1 MQQVIAFALAGLIFM
16 ISLLLPQRD
25 QQQVTPD
32 ERLRR
37 AGALFDQ
44 RRFAEAAEEA
54 RRARELD
61 PKLRQAWRLSGLSLQ
76 LAGRA
81 AEAEREFTS
90 ALDLFPDDPDL
101 WFYLARVQYLQSSL
115 KPAESSV
122 RRSLQLQPDHAGA
135 HTQLAM
141 TLEALNDYPNALDHY
156 RRGVELGQKLERP
169 PTLPLVYAAN
179 LLVKLNRVEEALDYL
194 TRAAAIDPQSGEIR
208 LSRGRALERLGRL
221 AEAEQEYQ
229 QATTHD
235 VGGQARAALERL
247 RAGAAGNRVAG
258 KPTLSIAPIRFRNV
272 AEQSRLDFVLRND
285 ASPRK
290 YQVETMTGGVATL
303 DYDGD
308 GWTDVY
314 FVNGAELPAMK
325 KSSPKFWNRLY
336 RNNRDGTFGDVTEKA
351 GVGGGNSAN
360 SANSGGYSMGVAAA
374 DYDNDGDQD
383 LFVAG
388 VNRNILYRNL
398 SAEGGKGRF
407 DDVTEK
413 AGLTGVDSQRGKMWS
428 VAAAWLDYDND
439 GDLDLFVVNYCK
451 WAPEIDPY
459 CGATKEG
466 WRTYCFPDR
475 YEGLPNQLFRN
486 NGDGTFA
493 NVSSQSG
500 IDKHIGKGMGVAVAD
515 YDDDG
520 FIDVFV
526 ANDTLP
532 NFLFRN
538 NGHGGFEE
546 VGLRSG
552 AAVNDS
558 GRPVSAM
565 GVDFRDYDND
575 GLPDLIASALEGE
588 TYPLFRNLGKG
599 FFADATW
606 QSGLGAET
614 VKRSGWGLGL
624 FDFNNDGLKDLF
636 TANAH
641 VNDNIELYNNQTY
654 RQPNAVFAGAGAGA
668 FLEASREA
676 GADFQIKRAH
686 RGCAFADFD
695 NDGRVDVVTT
705 SLNEPVE
712 LFRNETT
719 GENHWLA
726 MRLIGVKSNRDGVG
740 AKIKLV
746 TVDGVTQFNHVT
758 TSVGYASSSDVRAYF
773 GLGKEKIVKLIEI
786 RWPSGVTQRL
796 KDVAA
801 DRLLTVTEESK

>member
-1 MQQVIAFALAGLIFM
+1 MQQVIAFALAGLIFL
-16 ISLLLPQRD
+16 ISLLSPRQV

-54 RRARELD
+54 RRARELE
-61 PKLRQAWRLSGLSLQ
+61 PKLLQAWKLSGLSLQ

-81 AEAEREFTS
+81 TEAEREFAS
-90 ALDLFPDDPDL
+90 ALERFPDDPDL

-115 KPAESSV
+115 KPAESSA
-122 RRSLQLQPDHAGA
+122 RRALELQPAHAGA

-194 TRAAAIDPQSGEIR
+194 TRAATIDPQSSEIR

-221 AEAEQEYQ
+221 AEAEKEYQ
-229 QATTHD
+229 QAATND
-235 VGGQARAALERL
+235 GGGQARAALERL
-247 RAGAAGNRVAG
+247 RAGAAGNRVIG
-258 KPTLSIAPIRFRNV
+258 KPAASIAPIRFRNV

-290 YQVETMTGGVATL
+290 YQVETMTGGVAAL

-336 RNNRDGTFGDVTEKA
+336 HNNRDGTFSDVTEKA
-351 GVGGGNSAN
+351 GVKGE
-360 SANSGGYSMGVAAA
+360 GYSMGVAVA

-383 LFVAG
+383 LFVTG
-388 VNRNILYRNL
+388 VNRNILFRND
-398 SAEGGKGRF
+398 GNGRF
-407 DDVTEK
+407 EDVTEK
-413 AGLTGVDSQRGKMWS
+413 AGLSGVDPKLGKIWS
-428 VAAAWLDYDND
+428 VASAWLDYDND
-439 GDLDLFVVNYCK
+439 GYLDLFVVNYCK
-451 WAPEIDPY
+451 WSPEIDPY
-459 CGATKEG
+459 CGAMKEG

-475 YEGLPNQLFRN
+475 YEGLANQLFRN
-486 NGDGTFA
+486 NGDGTFTD
-493 NVSSQSG
+493 VSSQSG
-500 IDKHIGKGMGVAVAD
+500 IGKHIGKGMGVVIAD

-520 FIDVFV
+520 FVDIFV

-532 NFLFRN
+532 NFLFHN
-538 NGHGGFEE
+538 NGRGGFEE
-546 VGLRSG
+546 VGLTAG
-552 AAVNDS
+552 VAVNDS

-575 GLPDLIASALEGE
+575 GLPDLIVSALEGE

-599 FFADATW
+599 FFVDATW

-624 FDFNNDGLKDLF
+624 FDFNNDGFKDLF
-636 TANAH
+636 TVNAH

-654 RQPNAVFAGAGAGA
+654 RQPNSVFAGAGAGA

-676 GADFQIKRAH
+676 GADFQAKRAH

-712 LFRNETT
+712 LFRNEST

-746 TVDGVTQFNHVT
+746 TVDGAAQFNHIT

-773 GLGKEKIVKLIEI
+773 GLGKEKTVKLIEI

-801 DRLLTVTEESK
+801 DRLLTVTEETK

>member
-1 MQQVIAFALAGLIFM
+1 MQQLIAIALAGSIFL
-16 ISLLLPQRD
+16 ISLIWPQQV
-25 QQQVTPD
+25 QQQSAAE

-37 AGALFDQ
+37 AAALFDQ

-61 PKLRQAWRLSGLSLQ
+61 PKLRPAWKLSGLSLQ

-81 AEAEREFTS
+81 PEAEREFAS
-90 ALDLFPDDPDL
+90 ALELFPDDPDL

-115 KPAESSV
+115 KPAELSA
-122 RRSLQLQPDHAGA
+122 RRAIELQPDHAGA

-141 TLEALNDYPNALDHY
+141 TLEALNDYPKALDHY
-156 RRGVELGQKLERP
+156 RRGVELGQKLQRP
-169 PTLPLVYAAN
+169 PTLPLIYAAN
-179 LLVKLNRVEEALDYL
+179 LLVKLNRVEEALEYL
-194 TRAAAIDPQSGEIR
+194 TRAAAIDPQSSEIR
-208 LSRGRALERLGRL
+208 LSRGRALEKLGRL
-221 AEAEQEYQ
+221 AEAEKEYQ
-229 QATTHD
+229 QAATND
-235 VGGQARAALERL
+235 GGGQARAALERL
-247 RAGAAGNRVAG
+247 RAGAAGNRAAG
-258 KPTLSIAPIRFRNV
+258 KPALSIAPIRFRDV
-272 AEQSRLDFVLRND
+272 AERSQLDFVLRND
-285 ASPRK
+285 ASARK
-290 YQVETMTGGVATL
+290 YQIETMTGGVAAL

-308 GWTDVY
+308 GWTDLY
-314 FVNGAELPAMK
+314 FINGAELPVMR

-336 RNNRDGTFGDVTEKA
+336 RNNRDGTFVDVTEKA
-351 GVGGGNSAN
+351 GVGGA
-360 SANSGGYSMGVAAA
+360 GYSMGVAVA

-383 LFVAG
+383 IFVAG
-388 VNRNILYRNL
+388 VNRNILFRN
-398 SAEGGKGRF
+398 GGDGRF

-413 AGLTGVDSQRGKMWS
+413 AGLTGVDPQRGQKIDKPWS
-428 VAAAWLDYDND
+428 VSSAWLDYDND

-451 WAPEIDPY
+451 WTPDSDPY

-493 NVSSQSG
+493 DVSSQSG
-500 IDKHIGKGMGVAVAD
+500 IGKHIGKGMGVAVAD

-532 NFLFRN
+532 NFLFHN
-538 NGHGGFEE
+538 NGRGGFEE
-546 VGLRSG
+546 VGLAAG
-552 AAVNDS
+552 VAVNDS

-565 GVDFRDYDND
+565 GVDFRDYDDD
-575 GLPDLIASALEGE
+575 GLPDLIVSALEGE

-614 VKRSGWGLGL
+614 VKRSGWSLGL

-654 RQPNAVFAGAGAGA
+654 RQPNSVFAGAGAGA
-668 FLEASREA
+668 FHSLDA
-676 GADFQIKRAH
+676 GFQVKRAH

-705 SLNEPVE
+705 SLNEPAE
-712 LFRNETT
+712 LFRNESTE
-719 GENHWLA
+719 GNHWLA
-726 MRLIGVKSNRDGVG
+726 IRLIGVKSNRDGIG

-746 TVDGVTQFNHVT
+746 TAGGDARFNHVT
-758 TSVGYASSSDVRAYF
+758 TSVGYASSSDVRAHF
-773 GLGKEKIVKLIEI
+773 GLGKEKTVKLIEI
-786 RWPSGVTQRL
+786 RWPSGATQSL

-801 DRLLTVTEESK
+801 DRLLTVTEGRSQ

>member
-1 MQQVIAFALAGLIFM
+1 MQQVIAFALAGSIFL
-16 ISLLLPQRD
+16 ISLLWPRQV
-25 QQQVTPD
+25 QQQVTPG

-61 PKLRQAWRLSGLSLQ
+61 PKLRQAWKLSGLSLQ

-81 AEAEREFTS
+81 PEAEREFAA

-115 KPAESSV
+115 KSAASSA
-122 RRSLQLQPDHAGA
+122 RRALELQPDHAGA

-141 TLEALNDYPNALDHY
+141 ALEALNDYPNALDHY
-156 RRGVELGQKLERP
+156 RRGVELGQKLDRP

-179 LLVKLNRVEEALDYL
+179 LLVKLNRFEEALDYF
-194 TRAAAIDPQSGEIR
+194 TRAAAIDPRSSEIR
-208 LSRGRALERLGRL
+208 FARGRALEKLGRV
-221 AEAEQEYQ
+221 AEAEKEYQ
-229 QATTHD
+229 QAVTID
-235 VGGQARAALERL
+235 GNDMARAALERL
-247 RAGAAGNRVAG
+247 RVGATGNRAAAS
-258 KPTLSIAPIRFRNV
+258 PTSSIAPIRFRNV
-272 AEQSRLDFVLRND
+272 TEQARLDFVLRND

-290 YQVETMTGGVATL
+290 YQIETMTGGVAVI
-303 DYDGD
+303 DYDND
-308 GWTDVY
+308 GWLDIY

-336 RNNRDGTFGDVTEKA
+336 RNNRDGTFIDVTEKA
-351 GVGGGNSAN
+351 GVKGE
-360 SANSGGYSMGVAAA
+360 GYSMGVAVA

-388 VNRNILYRNL
+388 VNRNLLFRND
-398 SAEGGKGRF
+398 GNGRF

-413 AGLTGVDSQRGKMWS
+413 ARLSGVDPERSKMWS

-451 WAPEIDPY
+451 WNPEIDPY

-486 NGDGTFA
+486 NGDGTFTD
-493 NVSSQSG
+493 VSSQSG
-500 IDKHIGKGMGVAVAD
+500 VGKHIGKGMGVAIAD

-520 FIDVFV
+520 FVDVFV
-526 ANDTLP
+526 ANDTLA

-538 NGHGGFEE
+538 NGRGGFEE
-546 VGLRSG
+546 VGLNAG
-552 AAVNDS
+552 VAVNDS

-575 GLPDLIASALEGE
+575 GLPDLIVSALEGE

-614 VKRSGWGLGL
+614 VKRSGWSLGL
-624 FDFNNDGLKDLF
+624 FDFNNDGFKDLF

-641 VNDNIELYNNQTY
+641 VNDNIELYNQQTY
-654 RQPNAVFAGAGAGA
+654 HQPNSVFAGAGSGA

-676 GADFQIKRAH
+676 GAGFQIKRAH

-695 NDGRVDVVTT
+695 NDGRIDIVTT
-705 SLNEPVE
+705 SLNEPAE
-712 LFRNETT
+712 LFRNESTS
-719 GENHWLA
+719 ENHWLA
-726 MRLIGVKSNRDGVG
+726 IRLAGVKSNRDGIG
-740 AKIKLV
+740 AKIKVV
-746 TVDGVTQFNHVT
+746 TADGKVQFNHVT
-758 TSVGYASSSDVRAYF
+758 TSVGYASSSDVRAHF
-773 GLGKEKIVKLIEI
+773 GLGGEKIVKLIEI
-786 RWPSGVTQRL
+786 RWPSGATQRL

-801 DRLLTVTEESK
+801 DRLLSVTEEPK